1 MWTSKNGVKG
11 RGRTQQ
17 TQNHH
22 GRFQSHN
29 NGNFHQHSHGN
40 FNNNRGNFRQNRG
53 YINDIRINEE
63 ANRNSFPNRGNYF
76 PNQGMF
82 IAWGAHQGNYQ
93 QLQNFPQQ
101 SPTMVQP
108 IHNQQLLHPLG
119 VQSAQQ
125 HPLGVPFGQHTP

>member
-1 MWTSKNGVKG
+1 MELKDVGVLSKHKIIMADFNLTITAISISTAMEISIIIEETSVKTG
-11 RGRTQQ
+11 D
-17 TQNHH
+17 
-22 GRFQSHN
+22 
-29 NGNFHQHSHGN
+29 
-40 FNNNRGNFRQNRG
+40 
-53 YINDIRINEE
+53 INDIRINEE

-125 HPLGVPFGQHTP
+125 HPPNGFGQHTP